1 MTFFGGTLGHKIVGL
16 KVKRESNSDKNINI
30 IAAIFRFLM
39 KALLGWIS
47 LVTVTSD
54 DKKRAMHDS
63 ATGSIVLYK

>member
-1 MTFFGGTLGHKIVGL
+1 VTFFGGTVGHKIVGL
-16 KVKRESNSDKNINI
+16 KVKRESDSDKNLNV
-30 IAAIFRFLM
+30 IAAILRVLM

-47 LVTVTSD
+47 LLTVTSD